1 MLAELMVAG
10 RGIATAAGA
19 FGSTVSNRHS
29 SHGTHNGGQ
38 APAQHLPVQETALSG
53 SPNELWV
60 MLQHQVQQAPDLVL
74 AASLVV
80 LCSAPA

>member
-19 FGSTVSNRHS
+19 FGSTVSNRHPRTV
-29 SHGTHNGGQ
+29 HTMVVRQ
-38 APAQHLPVQETALSG
+38 PAQHLPVAETALSG
-53 SPNELWV
+53 SPNELRV

-74 AASLVV
+74 ATSLVV